1 MLEKLPEENTFT
13 KVAELLV
20 KSDPLWGMLILSQ
33 TGVTGAEQKP
43 NLGDS

>member
-1 MLEKLPEENTFT
+1 MLEKLPEDNTLT
-13 KVAELLV
+13 KVAELLF
-20 KSDPLWGMLILSQ
+20 KSDPLRGMLILSQ